1 MCYPEVSLLYADHK
15 LRNAEPHVFRE
26 DAVMTTQWLFKS
38 ETYDNC
44 NCAMNCGC
52 QFNLPSTRGF
62 CQSAFV
68 GNLVEG
74 RFNNTPLAGLN
85 WAALYK
91 WPGEIKDGNG
101 RRQIVIDERADEAQR
116 AALEAIISGEAGA
129 PLSNLFSIFASTCS
143 ELCKT
148 LFLRID
154 LEANL
159 ELRTAR
165 VEIPGVMVSRAR
177 PKINEFTGQPF
188 HIALARPSGS
198 FEFTY
203 AEIGLGTTSITGDME
218 MAYEDTWAHFC
229 VHHFN
234 QDGMV
239 RERSRLTA
247 WLERMPPLSRA

>member
-1 MCYPEVSLLYADHK
+1 MAD
-15 LRNAEPHVFRE
+15 
-26 DAVMTTQWLFKS
+26 QWLFKS

-52 QFNLPSTRGF
+52 QFNQPSTHGY

-68 GNLVEG
+68 GKIVEG
-74 RFNNTPLAGLN
+74 HFNAAPLTGLH

-91 WPGEIKDGNG
+91 WPGEIKYGNG
-101 RRQIVIDERADEAQR
+101 RRLIVIDERADEAQR
-116 AALEAIISGEAGA
+116 IALERIISGDTGV
-129 PLSNLFSIFASTCS
+129 PLSNLFSVFASTCS
-143 ELCKT
+143 EFCKT
-148 LFLRID
+148 LFLAIEVEVD
-154 LEANL
+154 F

-165 VEIPGVMVSRAR
+165 VEVPGLMRSSGR

-203 AEIGLGTTSITGDME
+203 AEIGLGTTSVTGDME
-218 MAYEDTWAHFC
+218 MAFEDSWAHFC

-234 QDGMV
+234 QDGLV
-239 RERSRLTA
+239 RERSRLTE
-247 WLERMPPLSRA
+247 WLVNMSADSGE